1 MRDLQLFDMATVQL
15 YEMAPAMLYYL
26 DVLQMFEM
34 GSCSVVVLLKKV
46 VFLLYD
52 MVTV

>member
-1 MRDLQLFDMATVQL
+1 MRCTVAFDVSFVL
-15 YEMAPAMLYYL
+15 Y
-26 DVLQMFEM
+26 EM

>member
-1 MRDLQLFDMATVQL
+1 MRCTVAFDVSFV
-15 YEMAPAMLYYL
+15 L
-26 DVLQMFEM
+26 DGM

>member
-1 MRDLQLFDMATVQL
+1 MRYTVAFDLSLVL
-15 YEMAPAMLYYL
+15 YEI
-26 DVLQMFEM
+26 

-52 MVTV
+52 MVTVCDGS